1 MGRYIFQRDVVKIFI
16 VVMLGIATS
25 ILIHG
30 DWLFIDNETW
40 TSFLIE
46 SSLFLY
52 LAKNHHEGWSYALI
66 SSWFI
71 LPLLLPI
78 TVLLTL
84 LIDKL
89 ERNRL
94 FIYTVLMTSTF
105 MFVILPRLPIFDI
118 ILSGLGS
125 YMNVIYNRI
134 TPLTLCLLIFYI
146 TTVVIKKYNK
156 SLKQDK

>member
-1 MGRYIFQRDVVKIFI
+1 VKIFI
-16 VVMLGIATS
+16 VVILGIATS

-52 LAKNHHEGWSYALI
+52 LAKNHHESWSYALI

-89 ERNRL
+89 EKNRL

-118 ILSGLGS
+118 LLSGLGS

-146 TTVVIKKYNK
+146 TAVVIKKYNK

>member
-1 MGRYIFQRDVVKIFI
+1 MRRYIFQRDVVKIFI
-16 VVMLGIATS
+16 VVILGIATS

-30 DWLFIDNETW
+30 DWLFIDNQIW

-52 LAKNHHEGWSYALI
+52 LAKNHHEGWSYALL

-71 LPLLLPI
+71 FPLLLPI

-84 LIDKL
+84 IINKL
-89 ERNRL
+89 DRNRL
-94 FIYTVLMTSTF
+94 FIYTVLLTSTF
-105 MFVILPRLPIFDI
+105 MFIILPRLPVFDI
-118 ILSGLGS
+118 LLSGLGS
-125 YMNVIYNRI
+125 YMNIIYKRI
-134 TPLTLCLLIFYI
+134 TPLILYLLIFYI

-156 SLKQDK
+156 KIKRD